1 MALSANT
8 PIKYALGDKY
18 AVPLSNVHAYEGS
31 MCFRD
36 ANGDAVLAH
45 ATGTLIFLGHAIAEV
60 DNSAGS
66 AGAVNIELR
75 GHGKYAIEAAVV
87 GVTADTDGGADV
99 YAADDG
105 TLTLT
110 STDNSKV
117 GTVLRR
123 ISGTTCLV
131 EMIPEI
137 APT

>member
-8 PIKYALGDKY
+8 PIKLALGDKY
-18 AVPLSNVHAYEGS
+18 AMPLSNVHAYEGS

-36 ANGDAVLAH
+36 ANGDAVLAT
-45 ATGTLIFLGHAIAEV
+45 ATGTLKFVGHAIAEV
-60 DNSAGS
+60 DNSGGS
-66 AGAVNIELR
+66 AGGVNIELR
-75 GHGKYAIEAAVV
+75 GPHPYCIEAAVT

-110 STDNSKV
+110 STDNTKC
-117 GTVLRR
+117 GIVLRR

-131 EMIPEI
+131 KMIPES
-137 APT
+137 AAT